1 MIDIKKSFH
10 SQVCHNYQICQ
21 RVERFEKDHKS
32 NQPTMPLSRPTP
44 PRSLQPQNIGLSLL
58 NDDDRLSS
66 AGPSSSEPTAAFA
79 NDNGDQDD
87 GSTMSE
93 GSLDSRS
100 RSRSRSSTVGPY
112 DFILEQALASKLEL
126 ETVRDDLIWL
136 QVQNCRTLDAL
147 CMAVGGGGGALDDED
162 NDKDDDDVAD

>member
-1 MIDIKKSFH
+1 
-10 SQVCHNYQICQ
+10 
-21 RVERFEKDHKS
+21 
-32 NQPTMPLSRPTP
+32 MPLSRPTP
-44 PRSLQPQNIGLSLL
+44 PRSLQPQNVGLSLL

-66 AGPSSSEPTAAFA
+66 AAPSSSEPTAAFA

-87 GSTMSE
+87 GSTVSEE
-93 GSLDSRS
+93 GSLDS

-126 ETVRDDLIWL
+126 ETVRDDLYWL

-147 CMAVGGGGGALDDED
+147 CMAVGGGGGGALDDED
-162 NDKDDDDVAD
+162 DKDADDCVGAD